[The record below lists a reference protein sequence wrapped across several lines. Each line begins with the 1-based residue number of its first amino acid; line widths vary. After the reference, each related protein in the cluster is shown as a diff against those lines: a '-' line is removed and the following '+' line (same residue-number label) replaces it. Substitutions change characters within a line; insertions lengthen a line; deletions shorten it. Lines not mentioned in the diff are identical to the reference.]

1 MKMSSALSN
10 ADRRVPVQTRAQQRV
25 ASFLEAAA
33 ELIAEVGYEAATMT
47 EMAVR
52 TGASLGCVYQYLPN
66 KEAIAQAL
74 HRQYDGELEA
84 HLAPLWEDA
93 RQLNACEIGERL
105 VEHLGDF
112 VERRPAY
119 WLLLT
124 APISLEGRHR
134 LREQIGQVLAAANP
148 RLGESAARLTAA
160 VAVQIL
166 QGFGQLQATTPTK
179 AKAMLTAEYRTAL
192 GSYLHARLAG
202 ASRRDS
208 KKLGDD

>member
-1 MKMSSALSN
+1 MKMLSALSN

-74 HRQYDGELEA
+74 HRQYNDELEA
-84 HLAPLWEDA
+84 HLASLWEDA
-93 RQLNACEIGERL
+93 PGLSAHELGERL
-105 VEHLGDF
+105 VERLGEF

-119 WLLLT
+119 WLLLS
-124 APISLEGRHR
+124 APIPLEGRHR
-134 LREQIGQVLAAANP
+134 LREQVGQVLTAMHP
-148 RLGESAARLTAA
+148 RLDEAAARLIAD

-166 QGFGQLQATTPTK
+166 QGFGQLQAATPTK
-179 AKAMLTAEYRTAL
+179 TKAALTAEYRTAL

-202 ASRRDS
+202 DPWQDS
-208 KKLGDD
+208 KKPGYD

>member
-1 MKMSSALSN
+1 MKMLSALSN

-74 HRQYDGELEA
+74 HRQYNDELEA
-84 HLAPLWEDA
+84 HLAPLWQDA
-93 RQLNACEIGERL
+93 RQLNVREIGER
-105 VEHLGDF
+105 F
-112 VERRPAY
+112 VERMGEFVEQRPAY
-119 WLLLT
+119 WLLLS
-124 APISLEGRHR
+124 APIPLERRHR
-134 LREQIGQVLAAANP
+134 LREQVGQVLAAANP
-148 RLGESAARLTAA
+148 RLGEAATRLTAA

-202 ASRRDS
+202 DPRRDS
-208 KKLGDD
+208 TEPGDD